1 MSSHYWSEVI
11 QDFENALQNEDRYDI
26 IIKAG
31 EDPDVKELRA
41 NSFVLCARC
50 SYFKR
55 ALSNEWE
62 EIDDDGNYIF
72 KKPNISFEVFQLILR
87 YLYTGTIDYNQYN
100 KDVILQ
106 CLVASD
112 ELGLD
117 KLIEHIQE
125 YLVKNEEYL
134 HKDPVEIISEEPKIL
149 FSSQNFSSLEKPIIT
164 MVLQRDD
171 LNMEEIDIW
180 ESILRW
186 LFVHYLKIL

>member
-87 YLYTGTIDYNQYN
+87 
-100 KDVILQ
+100 
-106 CLVASD
+106 
-112 ELGLD
+112 
-117 KLIEHIQE
+117 
-125 YLVKNEEYL
+125 
-134 HKDPVEIISEEPKIL
+134 
-149 FSSQNFSSLEKPIIT
+149 
-164 MVLQRDD
+164 
-171 LNMEEIDIW
+171 
-180 ESILRW
+180 
-186 LFVHYLKIL
+186 